1 VKFAFGRHGS
11 AERVYRLE
19 FVSNQDFTESEFNKW
34 VETMMIGGAQLPTIA
49 EVEKKTNDIR
59 KALEYKF
66 DEKDIDTVCG
76 HFSEKNWFF

>member
-1 VKFAFGRHGS
+1 MTVSFACVRHGS

-49 EVEKKTNDIR
+49 EVEKKAKEI
-59 KALEYKF
+59 KMALEYKF
-66 DEKDIDTVCG
+66 EEKDIDTVSG
-76 HFSEKNWFF
+76 IFF